1 MPFVTRSYVA
11 GNFLLKLDGADTG
24 FVKSIDG
31 GAIHADV
38 IDEPG
43 GAPFFVKKH
52 IGPPKYEEFA
62 VQTGWWMGK
71 TLYEWI
77 AASWKMNYQRKN
89 GSIVAYDVTLEARSE
104 REFLNAL
111 ITEVQF
117 PALDS
122 GSKEQ
127 VCMTVKFAPE
137 LIRHKKASGTAAMPL
152 VKAAQEMWLAA
163 NFRLEID
170 GLDCTKVTAV
180 DSFTVRQTANTD
192 NIGDARDAARV
203 PGRLQFP
210 NVTITL
216 AEVSAPTWHAWFE
229 DFVINGLNDDT
240 HEKNGALI
248 FLSPNRQTELGRVT
262 FFNLGIFKLAP
273 AKAEAGAD
281 QIQRVTA
288 SLYCER
294 MELQVAKTA

>member
-1 MPFVTRSYVA
+1 MPVVTRSYVA

-43 GAPFFVKKH
+43 GASFFVKKH

-111 ITEVQF
+111 ITEVRF
-117 PALDS
+117 PALD
-122 GSKEQ
+122 GASKEQ
-127 VCMTVKFAPE
+127 VCMTVKFGPE

-180 DSFTVRQTANTD
+180 DSFTVRQT
-192 NIGDARDAARV
+192 GEHRQHGRRARRGEGARTV
-203 PGRLQFP
+203 GVPQFDDHPGRRLGANLAGVVRRLRHQRIERRQAREERRADLPVAEPADRARARHLLQP
-210 NVTITL
+210 PG
-216 AEVSAPTWHAWFE
+216 S
-229 DFVINGLNDDT
+229 
-240 HEKNGALI
+240 
-248 FLSPNRQTELGRVT
+248 SSSCRQRRRRARSRS
-262 FFNLGIFKLAP
+262 NA
-273 AKAEAGAD
+273 
-281 QIQRVTA
+281 
-288 SLYCER
+288 
-294 MELQVAKTA
+294 